1 MPYGVAIT
9 GLGAYVPE
17 RRLTNDDLSKM
28 VETNDEWIVTRTG
41 IRERRVVNPDEGTSH
56 LATRAAKEAL
66 EHAGI
71 GPEELDLIIVAT
83 TTPDLTFPPTACL
96 VQSNLG
102 AKKANAFDMNAVCSG
117 FLNAL
122 VTASQFLQGGAYR
135 HVLVIGADT
144 LTRVVDYTDRTTCIL
159 FGDGAGAAVLSRTD
173 EPGEGLVDFT
183 LTADGDKAGLVYCPK
198 PASPAKTL
206 EHIGADA
213 KPYIHQDGRAV
224 FRVAVQGMAE
234 AVTTLLDRQN
244 LSPDDVRVLVP
255 HQANARIMDA
265 LAERLGIPSERVA
278 NCIAEYGNT
287 SAATIPLALHKWY
300 HTEGLK
306 AGDHVMFTAFAG
318 GLLWGAA
325 LWRWG
330 S

>member
-1 MPYGVAIT
+1 MQYGVAIT
-9 GLGAYVPE
+9 GLGAHVPE

-41 IRERRVVNPDEGTSH
+41 IRERRVIAPDEGTSH
-56 LATRAAKEAL
+56 LATRAAQEAL
-66 EHAGI
+66 EHAGLD
-71 GPEELDLIIVAT
+71 PEELDLILVAT

-102 AKKANAFDMNAVCSG
+102 AKRANAFDMNAVCSG

-122 VTASQFLQGGAYR
+122 VTGAQFLLGGAYR

-173 EPGEGLVDFT
+173 KPGEGLIDFT
-183 LTADGDKAGLVYCPK
+183 LAADGDKAGLVYCPK
-198 PASPAKTL
+198 PSSPAKTL
-206 EHIGADA
+206 EQIGADP

-224 FRVAVQGMAE
+224 FKVAVQGMAD
-234 AVTTLLDRQN
+234 AVTTLLERQG
-244 LSPDDVRVLVP
+244 LTAHDLRVIVP
-255 HQANARIMDA
+255 HQANSRIMDA
-265 LAERLGIPSERVA
+265 LAERLGIPPERVA

-300 HTEGLK
+300 HTQGLK
-306 AGDHVMFTAFAG
+306 AGDNVMFTAFAG
-318 GLLWGAA
+318 GLIWGAA

-330 S
+330 